1 MGLRIN
7 TRLPSLFA
15 LKQLRDLDA
24 EFGKT
29 FERMSTGR
37 DINRASEGPAR
48 MAIADSLRAEIA
60 SLRQTIENASQASN
74 LLATADAAMGEVE
87 EILQGVERSLIFAM
101 NRGAATPSQILAE
114 QDSVDQSIAAIRR
127 LSGASRFGDIN
138 LLNGGSAIIVESF
151 DSANIIEVRPFR
163 AQFNPVTSTTALSIT
178 VTASAT
184 QATALL
190 ASSAV
195 PTAVAAS
202 GGTVELRL
210 QGPRGSVVLNLAS
223 GATSADLDLAINSRR
238 ENTGIYASGG
248 FMFTFD
254 FGTASNIRIDQTGG
268 TGAFAGGDPLAPGL
282 PAGVGSIFLVSGTNA
297 AGTFLGN
304 AFVARGNTVQLDTPF
319 FRGDILLNPTTNQD
333 TTRGAGS
340 TGVFTFTLRTSGL
353 RFQIDDTSPQLR
365 ESHLGL
371 RNLDPTF
378 LGTPT
383 TVIGGRN
390 FGGFLDSL
398 RTGGAHDLVTNPEDG
413 LLISRDA
420 RSILGMTRGFFGSVL
435 AQEVIPTRQAQ
446 RVAEENLIS
455 SESLLRDADF
465 AEQSALLVRTQV
477 LFQSTLAV
485 LGQANALGGQV
496 LELLNS

>member
-24 EFGKT
+24 AFGKT

-37 DINRASEGPAR
+37 EINRASEGPAR

-60 SLRQTIENASQASN
+60 SLRQTIENASHASN

-87 EILQGVERSLIFAM
+87 EILQDVERSLIFAM

-163 AQFNPVTSTTALSIT
+163 AQFNPVTSTTGLSIT
-178 VTASAT
+178 VTASGT

-210 QGPRGSVVLNLAS
+210 QGPRGSAVLNLAS
-223 GATSADLDLAINSRR
+223 GATSADMDLAINSRR
-238 ENTGIYASGG
+238 EL
-248 FMFTFD
+248 
-254 FGTASNIRIDQTGG
+254 
-268 TGAFAGGDPLAPGL
+268 AGLYVGDLVQAHRQAGRQAKKIGRTVVPQALAERCDV
-282 PAGVGSIFLVSGTNA
+282 ALVSAYPLDTDPIQMGKSINLAKKLSARATVVVVNA
-297 AGTFLGN
+297 ATDGVFYHGMGMGSGVH
-304 AFVARGNTVQLDTPF
+304 APRART
-319 FRGDILLNPTTNQD
+319 
-333 TTRGAGS
+333 GS
-340 TGVFTFTLRTSGL
+340 TRRSG
-353 RFQIDDTSPQLR
+353 RC
-365 ESHLGL
+365 
-371 RNLDPTF
+371 
-378 LGTPT
+378 
-383 TVIGGRN
+383 
-390 FGGFLDSL
+390 
-398 RTGGAHDLVTNPEDG
+398 
-413 LLISRDA
+413 
-420 RSILGMTRGFFGSVL
+420 
-435 AQEVIPTRQAQ
+435 
-446 RVAEENLIS
+446 
-455 SESLLRDADF
+455 
-465 AEQSALLVRTQV
+465 
-477 LFQSTLAV
+477 
-485 LGQANALGGQV
+485 
-496 LELLNS
+496 